1 MKKEKVVE
9 IDINDIV
16 KALADV
22 GIKITLGD
30 KKNDKLVAVDD
41 YGNKRILDKDFNIF
55 EDEGSC
61 IVPPEGCSFSKKFPA
76 WIIAYCVDTNSW
88 FCTNQRFFYYQY
100 LKEFQCENDAID
112 YFEHHVDE
120 FVELNIEIRKEL
132 NQPYNNCVFLENN
145 AITYMKGLKKGEEKC

>member
-61 IVPPEGCSFSKKFPA
+61 IVPPEGYSFSKKFPA

-88 FCTNQRFFYYQY
+88 VCTNQKFF
-100 LKEFQCENDAID
+100 LLSISKEFQCENDAID

>member
-61 IVPPEGCSFSKKFPA
+61 IVPPEGVQFFKK
-76 WIIAYCVDTNSW
+76 ISSMD
-88 FCTNQRFFYYQY
+88 
-100 LKEFQCENDAID
+100 
-112 YFEHHVDE
+112 
-120 FVELNIEIRKEL
+120 
-132 NQPYNNCVFLENN
+132 NCL
-145 AITYMKGLKKGEEKC
+145 LR

>member
-1 MKKEKVVE
+1 V
-9 IDINDIV
+9 I
-16 KALADV
+16 
-22 GIKITLGD
+22 

-61 IVPPEGCSFSKKFPA
+61 IVPPEGYSFSKKFPA